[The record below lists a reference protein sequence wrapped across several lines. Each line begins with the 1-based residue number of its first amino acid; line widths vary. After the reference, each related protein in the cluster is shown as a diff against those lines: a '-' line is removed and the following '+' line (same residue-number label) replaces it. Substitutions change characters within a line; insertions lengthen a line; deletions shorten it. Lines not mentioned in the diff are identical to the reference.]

1 MTTREED
8 LVALSALMDG
18 ETQDLELRRLLGSAE
33 SDPELR
39 ARWRRQQLVRDV
51 LHDRRGGLPQFD
63 VSAGVQQAI
72 SDQPRLSQNPLWSM
86 AVAASV
92 TIVVVLGGQTLMP
105 AEQVVP
111 RALVSQLGGNVVP
124 VSGALPVRASLE
136 TGAVPL
142 TNKKVAREDVRK
154 PEVAAIYERWAHE
167 RYQLLSEHHAAV
179 SNQNH
184 PVPYIARMRIE
195 GAPDIPV
202 PSE

>member
-8 LVALSALMDG
+8 LLALSALMDG
-18 ETQDLELRRLLGSAE
+18 EIQDLELRRLLSSAE

-51 LHDRRGGLPQFD
+51 LQERRGVRPQLD

-72 SDQPRLSQNPLWSM
+72 SSQPRLSRNPLWSM

-92 TIVVVLGGQTLMP
+92 TIVVVLGGQILMP
-105 AEQVVP
+105 TEQVTP
-111 RALVSQLGGNVVP
+111 RTLVSQLGGNVVP
-124 VSGALPVRASLE
+124 VSGAQPVRASLE
-136 TGAVPL
+136 TGAIPVA
-142 TNKKVAREDVRK
+142 NKKMARDNLRES
-154 PEVAAIYERWAHE
+154 EVAAIYERWAHE
-167 RYQLLSEHHAAV
+167 RYQLLSGHHAVV
-179 SNQNH
+179 SNHNH
-184 PVPYIARMRIE
+184 PVPYIARMRTE